1 MFESSS
7 PTPPPPARL
16 PTKPNRT
23 TEIGLGLTAFGFLFT
38 LLGMMFFFDRGLLAM
53 GNVSCSC
60 HLARRPIDARAARS
74 RSLTLSTPQTNPK
87 PKQQLLFL
95 AGMTMTIGLQSTV
108 QFFSRRKN
116 RRGSLFYLGGAA
128 LVVVGW
134 TFVGFLVEGYG
145 FWCLF
150 AAFLPTCLSYLRR
163 VPFLAKVL
171 DNPAL
176 KSVINRV
183 QITGGLPR

>member
-1 MFESSS
+1 
-7 PTPPPPARL
+7 
-16 PTKPNRT
+16 
-23 TEIGLGLTAFGFLFT
+23 
-38 LLGMMFFFDRGLLAM
+38 
-53 GNVSCSC
+53 
-60 HLARRPIDARAARS
+60 
-74 RSLTLSTPQTNPK
+74 
-87 PKQQLLFL
+87 
-95 AGMTMTIGLQSTV
+95 MTIGLQSTV